1 MLIAYYLYL
10 FHSGSLFTTCTVN
23 DFFDCGQVSG
33 PGSPFSSIG
42 PIPVALIGLLGYAI
56 IFLMVWLRDWIM
68 LIEDNLP
75 ELLFGVVGLAFL
87 FTLGLTGLEMFV
99 IHAFCQYCL

>member
-1 MLIAYYLYL
+1 
-10 FHSGSLFTTCTVN
+10 
-23 DFFDCGQVSG
+23 
-33 PGSPFSSIG
+33 
-42 PIPVALIGLLGYAI
+42 
-56 IFLMVWLRDWIM
+56 M

-99 IHAFCQYCL
+99 IHAFCQYCLYSAAVVLVMFILAIGYLVGSRKEPQ